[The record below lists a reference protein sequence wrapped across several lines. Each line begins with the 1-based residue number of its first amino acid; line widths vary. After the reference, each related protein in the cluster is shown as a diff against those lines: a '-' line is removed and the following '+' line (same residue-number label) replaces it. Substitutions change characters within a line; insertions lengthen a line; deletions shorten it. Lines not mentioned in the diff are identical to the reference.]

1 MLSAPLHGSAP
12 LFANTQLRELCG
24 PPHRHPQP
32 CFPRDTQRCLYYPRS
47 GCSTKRR
54 VPLLEGRTRRLPRRR
69 VVRGAGG
76 GPAQAS
82 LRSRS
87 QRNRVR
93 VLSPALSKEPARFPP
108 GSVLHSPWILLP
120 EVRAVQMW
128 SPRTSCLTCRAQV
141 PHLSTALARKER
153 GEQAACQSALDSGCT
168 TWSSRSSSFE
178 MEMPGSQNGPVT
190 ATPSQEV
197 EQSAFN
203 GRPADQNIP
212 VGSRHRSPTC

>member
-1 MLSAPLHGSAP
+1 M
-12 LFANTQLRELCG
+12 G
-24 PPHRHPQP
+24 PPTATPSPASPETHRGAFIIRAPAVAPRGGCP
-32 CFPRDTQRCLYYPRS
+32 CLKEGQGGFPAGGWSEELGTALHRRASDPALRGTAS
-47 GCSTKRR
+47 GCQVQHCPRNLPGS
-54 VPLLEGRTRRLPRRR
+54 PL
-69 VVRGAGG
+69 
-76 GPAQAS
+76 
-82 LRSRS
+82 
-87 QRNRVR
+87 
-93 VLSPALSKEPARFPP
+93 